1 MHGGRAPQVQRAAL
15 RRRALADAVAAA
27 DPRSPGEIL
36 LDTLHVADVMLR
48 QAIVG
53 TGEAMTPEQLSVVCG
68 HLERAQSFARSVLQ
82 AGIQERQQQLAEQLG
97 RHLLTAIDG
106 VLADL
111 DLSAEQR
118 ERARRAKV
126 HHLQLAAKALEAG

>member
-1 MHGGRAPQVQRAAL
+1 
-15 RRRALADAVAAA
+15 
-27 DPRSPGEIL
+27 
-36 LDTLHVADVMLR
+36 MLR

-53 TGEAMTPEQLSVVCG
+53 TGEVMTPEQLSVVCG
-68 HLERAQSFARSVLQ
+68 HLERAQSFARSVLH

-97 RHLLTAIDG
+97 HHLLTAIDG

-111 DLSAEQR
+111 GLSAEQR
-118 ERARRAKV
+118 ERARTAKV